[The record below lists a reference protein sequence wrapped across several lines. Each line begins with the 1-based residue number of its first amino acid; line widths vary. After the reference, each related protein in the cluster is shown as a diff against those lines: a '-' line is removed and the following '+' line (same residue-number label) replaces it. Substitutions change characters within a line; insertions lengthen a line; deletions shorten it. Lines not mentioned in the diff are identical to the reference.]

1 MSPVWPRHCAA
12 VRGHRVRPL
21 YPGSSSPSLPS
32 LDPDVLALMKGW
44 KRTCRVA
51 AAVVDPAG
59 RLCLCVSFLNPS
71 SVNRCRLWLLFQHRK
86 CTSDASPGQ
95 ELSWAPT
102 GCCPRGSSGTQ
113 QSQMWTGLLQ
123 DVLGRLNSPF
133 CCAGRLGAVR
143 ASCSRGR
150 TRLLTKV
157 FDLTGCECCHSP
169 VGVVSPISG
178 TLSLL

>member
-1 MSPVWPRHCAA
+1 M
-12 VRGHRVRPL
+12 
-21 YPGSSSPSLPS
+21 
-32 LDPDVLALMKGW
+32 
-44 KRTCRVA
+44 CR
-51 AAVVDPAG
+51 
-59 RLCLCVSFLNPS
+59 L
-71 SVNRCRLWLLFQHRK
+71 RCRLWLLFQHRK
-86 CTSDASPGQ
+86 CSSDASPGH

-143 ASCSRGR
+143 ASCSLGR
-150 TRLLTKV
+150 TILLTKV